1 MLSQHK
7 LKVKMANTVNDSA
20 SNRRNFLA
28 AAVELVAS
36 LDFYLGKILPETA
49 APGGFPSVH

>member
-7 LKVKMANTVNDSA
+7 LKVKMANTVNDT
-20 SNRRNFLA
+20 
-28 AAVELVAS
+28 AVELVAS